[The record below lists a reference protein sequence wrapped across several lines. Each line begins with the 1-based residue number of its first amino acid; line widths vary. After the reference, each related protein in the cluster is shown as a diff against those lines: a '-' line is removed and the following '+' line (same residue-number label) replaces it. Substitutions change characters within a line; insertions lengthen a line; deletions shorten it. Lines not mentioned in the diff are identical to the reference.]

1 MTEQLTP
8 GMLAH
13 LNNHVVDSAFNKA
26 RQCCFKSGL
35 PAAHGPF
42 SKQIWPNTRR
52 EVSVGA

>member
-1 MTEQLTP
+1 MTEQLTQ

-13 LNNHVVDSAFNKA
+13 LNNHVVNSAFNKA
-26 RQCCFKSGL
+26 HQCCFKSGL